1 MWLCCLWGSFQYTI
15 AVKRGE
21 IERMENIAKNE
32 EKKLEKAERRMEKDA
47 AIFDEFLKEN
57 HNNSVEALRM

>member
-1 MWLCCLWGSFQYTI
+1 
-15 AVKRGE
+15 
-21 IERMENIAKNE
+21 MENIAKNE

-47 AIFDEFLKEN
+47 AMFDEFLKKN